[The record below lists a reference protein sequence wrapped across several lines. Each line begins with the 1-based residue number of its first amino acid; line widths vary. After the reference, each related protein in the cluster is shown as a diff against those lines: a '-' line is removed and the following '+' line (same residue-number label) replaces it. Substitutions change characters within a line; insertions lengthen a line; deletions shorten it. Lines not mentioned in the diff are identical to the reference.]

1 MEALHHARPF
11 AKTVYFDG
19 LRGIMAS
26 IVCIHHWVLLVDY
39 LKTSTFSSMNRYPI
53 AILWNGK
60 IAVLTFYVLSGR
72 VLATSLF
79 KSLPTQKGKL
89 ASVFIRRPFRLFLPA
104 LGIVLTNYV
113 LWKLNL
119 YENAAEP
126 GSLLWTSY
134 FQFFSRMNNE
144 HIPSELL

>member
-1 MEALHHARPF
+1 MHPPLGVAGRLPQ
-11 AKTVYFDG
+11 
-19 LRGIMAS
+19 
-26 IVCIHHWVLLVDY
+26 
-39 LKTSTFSSMNRYPI
+39 TSTFSSMNRYPI

-60 IAVLTFYVLSGR
+60 IAVLIFYVLSGR

-89 ASVFIRRPFRLFLPA
+89 ARVLIRRPFRLFLPA

-134 FQFFSRMNNE
+134 FQLFFPHEQRAYSLRIALNGFVKL
-144 HIPSELL
+144 PVVAKPLDYDYSGAVV